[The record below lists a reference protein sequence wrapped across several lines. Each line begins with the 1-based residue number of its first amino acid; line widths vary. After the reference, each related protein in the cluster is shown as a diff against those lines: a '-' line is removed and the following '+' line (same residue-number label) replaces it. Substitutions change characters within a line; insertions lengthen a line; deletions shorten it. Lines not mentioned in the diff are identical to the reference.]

1 MLSKIF
7 SPGAYKLEQIA
18 RRLLLR
24 AGIGSGS
31 GVDSSGEAC
40 VFKILTKNLKPPYCV
55 FDVGANKGDYATL
68 CLKALSGGG
77 AIASLHCFEPSA
89 PTFELL
95 SQRFKNTDENII
107 LNNFALGAQE
117 QDATLYYDKQ
127 GSGLASL
134 TKRRLDHFNI
144 SFEQSEKVHINTLEA
159 YCKMH
164 NIEHIHLLK
173 LDVEGHELDVL
184 NGALGLFAKNAI
196 DIVTF
201 EFGGCNIDTKTYF
214 QDFWYFFKDKNMSIY
229 RILPNNKLH
238 KIPEYRELYEQFV
251 TTNYVAMKENIR
263 PS

>member
-1 MLSKIF
+1 M
-7 SPGAYKLEQIA
+7 
-18 RRLLLR
+18 
-24 AGIGSGS
+24 
-31 GVDSSGEAC
+31 
-40 VFKILTKNLKPPYCV
+40 
-55 FDVGANKGDYATL
+55 
-68 CLKALSGGG
+68 
-77 AIASLHCFEPSA
+77 IASLHCFEPSI

-95 SQRFKNTDENII
+95 LQRFKNTDENII

-144 SFEQSEKVHINTLEA
+144 SFEQSQKVHINTLDT

-184 NGALGLFAKNAI
+184 NGAIELFSKNAI

-229 RILPNNKLH
+229 RILPNSKLY
-238 KIPEYRELYEQFV
+238 KIPEYREFYEQFV
-251 TTNYVAMKENIR
+251 TTNYVAMKDNLR
-263 PS
+263 L

>member
-1 MLSKIF
+1 M
-7 SPGAYKLEQIA
+7 
-18 RRLLLR
+18 
-24 AGIGSGS
+24 
-31 GVDSSGEAC
+31 
-40 VFKILTKNLKPPYCV
+40 
-55 FDVGANKGDYATL
+55 
-68 CLKALSGGG
+68 
-77 AIASLHCFEPSA
+77 
-89 PTFELL
+89 
-95 SQRFKNTDENII
+95 
-107 LNNFALGAQE
+107 
-117 QDATLYYDKQ
+117 
-127 GSGLASL
+127 
-134 TKRRLDHFNI
+134 
-144 SFEQSEKVHINTLEA
+144 HINTLEA